1 MIQIYGSPRSSAGRV
16 YWMCEELNLPYK
28 HVPMDMGKKEHKGD
42 AFLKLNPNGKIPA
55 IVDGDF
61 VLWESMA
68 ITNYLAKKYDSPLA
82 GKTLEEE
89 AIMQQWS
96 YWAILDLQKPAI
108 DWLIQEVFV
117 PADKKNPAV
126 IENAKKIIPHY
137 LQVLEKGLTG
147 KEFLAA
153 SRFTVVNVLLGLK
166 YDLSEYPLVTKWM
179 GRCADR
185 AAYQKLKAMLHG

>member
-1 MIQIYGSPRSSAGRV
+1 
-16 YWMCEELNLPYK
+16 
-28 HVPMDMGKKEHKGD
+28 
-42 AFLKLNPNGKIPA
+42 
-55 IVDGDF
+55 
-61 VLWESMA
+61 
-68 ITNYLAKKYDSPLA
+68 
-82 GKTLEEE
+82 
-89 AIMQQWS
+89 MQQWS

-117 PADKKNPAV
+117 PADRKNPAV

-153 SRFTVVNVLLGLK
+153 SRFTVADLNVASVVNVLLGLK